1 MKRLSMLS
9 LLLLLVFL
17 LASCGD
23 PAGELVISDVWG
35 RTSPA
40 AAENGAFYMT
50 ITNNLGEDEELLGAA
65 SAACGM
71 TELHEMYM
79 KEQDVMGMRPV
90 EGGVIPIPAGET
102 VTLKVGGLHVM
113 CMGKTQEF
121 NPGDEIPITLTF
133 AVSGTREVTAE
144 IRDIGGDQ

>member
-1 MKRLSMLS
+1 MKRLSMLLLM
-9 LLLLLVFL
+9 LLLALVL
-17 LASCGD
+17 VGCGS
-23 PAGELVISDVWG
+23 PAGELDINDVWG

-50 ITNNLGEDEELLGAA
+50 ITNNLGEDEQLLGAS

-90 EGGVIPIPAGET
+90 EGGVIPIPAG
-102 VTLKVGGLHVM
+102 
-113 CMGKTQEF
+113 
-121 NPGDEIPITLTF
+121 
-133 AVSGTREVTAE
+133 R
-144 IRDIGGDQ
+144 R